1 MDLSAD
7 FIKLIQHTLPN
18 EDRDLIDA
26 ITGTEPPASIRVNDA
41 KTQAAPSDGQPVP
54 WCPLGFHLSQR
65 PQFTFDIDFQAGRYY
80 VQDASSM
87 FIWHVIKSLVN
98 SPVAYLDL
106 CAAPGGKTTAALSA
120 LPQGSFVVANEVVP
134 SRARVLCD
142 NVAKWGAPNCLVTS
156 CNPVTLGRLK
166 HHFDVIAADVP
177 CSGEGMMRK
186 DDEAVSQW
194 TPALVK
200 QCAARQRTIIA
211 DVWQALKPGGL
222 LIYST
227 CTYNRSE
234 NEEMIEWIA
243 AEFGATSVPVP
254 VQDDWNITPAIDS
267 TMHAY
272 RFLPHRT
279 RGEGLFMAVLQKPDD
294 QPCKTMQIKKGRT
307 PFKTS
312 AAASQVRQWLIQPAD
327 YVYSDVDDTTI
338 ATPQSLLPLVQLMQ
352 ASKVNVLLS
361 GVQLA
366 TFKGKNLVP
375 HWALAHSTALN
386 RNAFSTAEVDY
397 LTAIHFL
404 QGLAVSINAPRGY
417 VLLTHR
423 GTPIGWVNNL
433 GNRAN
438 NLLPKPLR
446 ILSQHIPD
454 VPPHL
459 LT

>member
-18 EDRDLIDA
+18 EAAHLIDA
-26 ITGTEPPASIRVNDA
+26 ITRTEPSVAIRLNDA
-41 KTQAAPSDGQPVP
+41 KTQATPPDGHTVP
-54 WCPLGFHLSQR
+54 WCPLGFYLNQR

-87 FIWHVIKSLVN
+87 FIWHVIKSLVKT
-98 SPVAYLDL
+98 PVAYLDL

-120 LPQGSFVVANEVVP
+120 LPQGSLVVANEVVP
-134 SRARVLCD
+134 SRARILCD

-156 CNPVTLGRLK
+156 SQPATLGNLK
-166 HHFDVIAADVP
+166 HCFDVIAADVP

-194 TPALVK
+194 TPALVE

-211 DVWQALKPGGL
+211 DVWPALKPGGL

-234 NEEMIEWIA
+234 NEEMLEWIA

-294 QPCKTMQIKKGRT
+294 HPCKPLQVKKG
-307 PFKTS
+307 KTS
-312 AAASQVRQWLIQPAD
+312 VKTATAASQVRQWLIHPDEYA
-327 YVYSDVDDTTI
+327 YTEVGDTI
-338 ATPQSLLPLVQLMQ
+338 VATPLTLVPLLQLMQ
-352 ASKVNVLLS
+352 ASRVNVLLS
-361 GVQLA
+361 GIQLA
-366 TFKGKNLVP
+366 SFKGKNLVP
-375 HWALAHSTALN
+375 HWALAHSTALK
-386 RNAFSTAEVDY
+386 RDAFSTAEVDY
-397 LTAIHFL
+397 HTATSFL
-404 QGLAVSINAPRGY
+404 MGNAVQINAPRGY

-423 GTPIGWVNNL
+423 ATPLGWVNNL

-459 LT
+459 LA